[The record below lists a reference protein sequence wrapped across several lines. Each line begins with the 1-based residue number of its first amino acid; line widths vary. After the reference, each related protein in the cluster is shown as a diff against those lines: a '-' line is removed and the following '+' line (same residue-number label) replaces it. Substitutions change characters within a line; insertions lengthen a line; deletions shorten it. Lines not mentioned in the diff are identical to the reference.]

1 MFMRFTQRGPAL
13 TVERVRDN
21 PVVAVA
27 PWTWRDREAGT
38 PCLVRIGGRI
48 ELLCHGHFGG
58 RDRIGRLTA
67 AVAGFCGTGF
77 AESGSNPV
85 LDTGAGGTADDLRVR
100 YPSVVERAGVM
111 YCFYEGRDERG
122 SSHVCAAVSRD
133 GSRWAKYP
141 RNPLFPGCEPSAI
154 VTDRGFVVL
163 HTRPGAHAGIWAADS
178 ADGTEWTVSPAAVFG
193 PGAPGSWD
201 GGRVGSPRIHAEQG
215 VYYLF
220 YAGWREGAEWP
231 EGIGLAMSQD
241 LRRWRRWPGNPLV
254 VRGGSADWDGGGIWP
269 GGALR
274 LEDVLYLP
282 YEGLGF
288 ARLTASPPQV
298 GMLVLRGCLPRPV
311 V

>member
-1 MFMRFTQRGPAL
+1 M
-13 TVERVRDN
+13 
-21 PVVAVA
+21 
-27 PWTWRDREAGT
+27 
-38 PCLVRIGGRI
+38 
-48 ELLCHGHFGG
+48 LCHGHFGG

-85 LDTGAGGTADDLRVR
+85 LDTGAAGAADDLRVR

-111 YCFYEGRDERG
+111 YCFYEGRGERG
-122 SSHVCAAVSRD
+122 SSHVCVAVSRD

-154 VTDRGFVVL
+154 VTDGGFVVL

-178 ADGTEWTVSPAAVFG
+178 ADGTEWSVSPAAVFG

-231 EGIGLAMSQD
+231 EGIGLAMSLD

-254 VRGGSADWDGGGIWP
+254 VRGGSADWDGSGIWP

-274 LEDVLYLP
+274 LDDVLYLP